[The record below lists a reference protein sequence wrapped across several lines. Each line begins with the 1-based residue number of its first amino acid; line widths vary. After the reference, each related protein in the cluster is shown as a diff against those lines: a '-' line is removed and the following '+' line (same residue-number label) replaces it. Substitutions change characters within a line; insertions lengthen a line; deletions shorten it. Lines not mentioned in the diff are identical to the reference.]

1 MADKL
6 TPKQEAFAF
15 AVGYENKNY
24 SQAYR
29 EHYNVKEGTKD
40 STVWRKASELAN
52 HGKVSARIDELKEA
66 KRKEIQRTLSWTLKE
81 SEDELRVII
90 KKNKND
96 LVRAERDG
104 KAAKYANNSALL
116 GAIQQLTD
124 LVKLTMPDEG
134 KRHQLRKSIAEADM
148 AELKVELAKN
158 SSNETVEEKL
168 DALLGKISGELDD

>member
-104 KAAKYANNSALL
+104 KAAKHANNSALL
-116 GAIQQLTD
+116 GAIQQLTE
-124 LVKLTMPDEG
+124 LVKLTIPDVNEEQ
-134 KRHQLRKSIAEADM
+134 KLRKLTAEAEIIEKKASLMEDG
-148 AELKVELAKN
+148 N
-158 SSNETVEEKL
+158 SRKITVNIKGFK
-168 DALLGKISGELDD
+168 DGD

>member
-104 KAAKYANNSALL
+104 KAAKHANNSALL
-116 GAIQQLTD
+116 GAIQQLTE
-124 LVKLTMPDEG
+124 LVKLTLPNEVEKNKEESDAQIASEKYDELI
-134 KRHQLRKSIAEADM
+134 RET
-148 AELKVELAKN
+148 AKAR
-158 SSNETVEEKL
+158 L
-168 DALLGKISGELDD
+168 DIQASAGDE